1 MVRVAYLGLVV
12 IVWLSASSSIF
23 GSGTLLES
31 EKSVTK
37 LRVLRSVQLKAG
49 ECQLTRNAI

>member
-23 GSGTLLES
+23 GRGPLLES

-37 LRVLRSVQLKAG
+37 LRVLRSVQLNAG
-49 ECQLTRNAI
+49 VASAS